1 MIRVLGSGGQ
11 TCDRVT
17 RREALRVGSLSLL
30 GGLTLPHHLAAA
42 GPVARAKS
50 VILVNLLGGPA
61 HLDMFD
67 MKPDAP
73 SDIRGEFKPID
84 TSLPGL
90 QICEH
95 MPRIART
102 MHLSSL
108 VRTVTHNYDS
118 HNPLNVLT
126 GFAGGDPRALTP
138 SPDDPPSMGAVCQYF
153 GMGRKDAPVHAVLPC
168 YPGWGETIRRPGP
181 YGGFLGPQY
190 DPLFSLCEPK
200 FAREPARPYYD
211 PVRPLGAP
219 RLPGLEALP
228 ALTVDRL
235 NRRRSLLEQVDAGIT
250 RVGRTAETAGLDA
263 WQQRAFDILTS
274 GRVRHA
280 FDLERE
286 TTATRERYGQNLY
299 GASTLTARRLIEAGV
314 VFVTVSWEV
323 FGKNGHAFD
332 THENNFGML
341 KGENLPVLDQAYP
354 ALIQD
359 LHDRGL
365 LDQTLIIVMGE
376 MGRSPRV
383 NKAAGR
389 DHWPQCGFA
398 LFTGG
403 GIRRGAVHGRS
414 DAIGAYPDEDPV
426 SPGDVAATVY
436 GLLGLN
442 PEATVPDRTGRPTGI
457 AHGGAPIRPIIA

>member
-1 MIRVLGSGGQ
+1 MIRVLGSGGR
-11 TCDRVT
+11 TCDGVS
-17 RREALRVGSLSLL
+17 RREVLRAGGLTLL
-30 GGLTLPHHLAAA
+30 GGLSLPAYAAA
-42 GPVARAKS
+42 AKGPARARS

-73 SDIRGEFKPID
+73 SDIRGEFKPIG

-102 MHLSSL
+102 MHLSAL
-108 VRTVTHNYDS
+108 VRTVTHGYDS

-126 GFAGGDPRALTP
+126 GFSGGEARAVNI
-138 SPDDPPSMGAVCQYF
+138 SPDDPPSMGAVCQWF
-153 GMGRKDAPVHAVLPC
+153 GMGRPDVPVHAVLPC

-200 FAREPARPYYD
+200 FGREPSRPYYD
-211 PVRPLGAP
+211 PVRPVGRP

-228 ALTVDRL
+228 GLTVDRL
-235 NRRRSLLEQVDAGIT
+235 SRRRDLLHQVDAE
-250 RVGRTAETAGLDA
+250 RARFGRSREMAGLQS

-274 GRVRHA
+274 GRVRNA
-280 FDLERE
+280 FDLDRE
-286 TTATRERYGQNLY
+286 PAGTRERYGDNLY
-299 GASTLTARRLIEAGV
+299 GASMLTARRLIEAGV

-341 KGENLPVLDQAYP
+341 KSENLPILDQAYP

-359 LHDRGL
+359 LQERGML
-365 LDQTLIIVMGE
+365 EETVVVVMGE

-383 NKAAGR
+383 NKLAGR

-398 LFTGG
+398 LLTGG
-403 GIRRGAVHGRS
+403 GIRRGTVHGRS

-426 SPGDVAATVY
+426 TPGDLVATVY
-436 GLLGLN
+436 RLLGLD
-442 PEATVPDRTGRPTGI
+442 PEATVPDRTGRPTPI
-457 AHGGAPIRPIIA
+457 SHGGSPIRPILA